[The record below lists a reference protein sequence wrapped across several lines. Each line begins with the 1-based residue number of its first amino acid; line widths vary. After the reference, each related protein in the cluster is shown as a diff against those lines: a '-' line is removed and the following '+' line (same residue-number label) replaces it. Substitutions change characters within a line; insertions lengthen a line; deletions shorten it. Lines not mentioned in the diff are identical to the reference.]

1 MAIDDQTRQRKLQYD
16 INRGAAKI
24 STLLPDKIY
33 KYEYF
38 TGEEKFPT
46 QQHRLIEDTK
56 VFNLQLVRH
65 SKNKSKE

>member
-1 MAIDDQTRQRKLQYD
+1 MAIDDQTREKKLQYD

-38 TGEEKFPT
+38 TGEEIFPT
-46 QQHRLIEDTK
+46 IFPK
-56 VFNLQLVRH
+56 
-65 SKNKSKE
+65 K

>member
-1 MAIDDQTRQRKLQYD
+1 MAIDDQTKKKKLQYD

-24 STLLPDKIY
+24 STLLPNKIY

-38 TGEEKFPT
+38 TGEEIFPT
-46 QQHRLIEDTK
+46 QQHSLIEDTK
-56 VFNLQLVRH
+56 VFNLHLVRH

>member
-1 MAIDDQTRQRKLQYD
+1 MAIDDQTREKKLQYN

-38 TGEEKFPT
+38 TGEGIFPT
-46 QQHRLIEDTK
+46 QQHSLIEDTK
-56 VFNLQLVRH
+56 VFNLHLVRH

>member
-1 MAIDDQTRQRKLQYD
+1 MAIDDQTREKKLQYD
-16 INRGAAKI
+16 INRGAAKT

-38 TGEEKFPT
+38 TGEEIFPT
-46 QQHRLIEDTK
+46 QQHSLIEDTK
-56 VFNLQLVRH
+56 VFNLHLVRH